1 MRNQT
6 TTQFCLIAVGISGA
20 ALPCWAQL
28 PPGLPVPPQNFASTH
43 FFGSPSI
50 VNLQHFALGGAFA
63 ADDRNG
69 WHGNPAGMVAV
80 REPTL
85 LVSRNRAGFDLLP
98 TFGTNFLGYAQPFG
112 KDGENVLKITAITV
126 RADGNITGGPVAIGL
141 DSREDDIGIEYAR
154 RLSDRLS
161 VGVGTAYLKTQSTY
175 SIAGV
180 GDVTTLRSR
189 PSALGGRVGVIYA
202 ISPRISVGATL
213 DSYIERVNRSAGAL
227 PVPPDS
233 FHFRST
239 GYRFG
244 TVYRPT
250 SNLTLLADYEALSL
264 KGNATKVS
272 QRGFMGG
279 AEQRFGPLALRLGS
293 YDGKSTAGLGFK
305 KGRFDLAYGFSGRY
319 DQNLPGRGA
328 KGAHAFQLIAGF

>member
-1 MRNQT
+1 M
-6 TTQFCLIAVGISGA
+6 S
-20 ALPCWAQL
+20 PCWAQL
-28 PPGLPVPPQNFASTH
+28 PPGLPVPPENFASTH
-43 FFGSPSI
+43 FFGSPGA
-50 VNLQHFALGGAFA
+50 VNLQHYALGGAFA

-85 LVSRNRAGFDLLP
+85 LVARNRAGFDLLP
-98 TFGTNFLGYAQPFG
+98 TFGSNFLGYAQPFG
-112 KDGENVLKITAITV
+112 KNGENVLKIAAITV
-126 RADGNITGGPVAIGL
+126 RANGNISGGAAPIGL

-161 VGVGTAYLKTQSTY
+161 VGLGTAYIKTESTY

-180 GDVTTLRSR
+180 GDVTSLRSR
-189 PSALGGRVGVIYA
+189 PSAFGGRVGVIYA
-202 ISPRISVGATL
+202 VNPQFSVGATL
-213 DSYIERVNRSAGAL
+213 DSYIERVNRTVPAL
-227 PVPPDS
+227 PIPPDS

-239 GYRFG
+239 GYRVG
-244 TVYRPT
+244 IAYRPNPNT
-250 SNLTLLADYEALSL
+250 TFLADYEALSL
-264 KGNATKVS
+264 KGNNTKVS

-279 AEQRFGPLALRLGS
+279 AEQRFGPLSLRIGS

-305 KGRFDLAYGFSGRY
+305 KGRFDLAYGYSGRY

-328 KGAHAFQLIAGF
+328 RGAHALQLMAAF